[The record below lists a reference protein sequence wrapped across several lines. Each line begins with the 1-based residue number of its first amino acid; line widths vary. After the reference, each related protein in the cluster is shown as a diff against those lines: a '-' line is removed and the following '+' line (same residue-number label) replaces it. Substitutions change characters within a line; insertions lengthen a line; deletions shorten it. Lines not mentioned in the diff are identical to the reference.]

1 MSERKFDL
9 SVEQDQSDIW
19 DYANALQSDGH
30 RPIFERVLPG
40 RSGNQ
45 NDMVYAIYKQIA
57 DQADDST
64 VVDIK
69 RECKLRLGVP
79 ILRASNERFKA
90 LYDKSIR
97 PYLTY
102 EEKLLAMDILPVSSL
117 MTKPQCSEYI
127 DTMIRDYS
135 AMGYSVTR
143 DA

>member
-1 MSERKFDL
+1 
-9 SVEQDQSDIW
+9 
-19 DYANALQSDGH
+19 
-30 RPIFERVLPG
+30 
-40 RSGNQ
+40 
-45 NDMVYAIYKQIA
+45 MVYAIYKQIA
-57 DQADDST
+57 DQVDDST

-79 ILRASNERFKA
+79 ILRASNEKFKA
-90 LYDKSIR
+90 VYDKSIR

-117 MTKPQCSEYI
+117 MTKQQCSEYI

-135 AMGYSVTR
+135 ALGYAVTK

>member
-1 MSERKFDL
+1 LSERKFDL

-57 DQADDST
+57 NQADDST
-64 VVDIK
+64 VVDIR

-79 ILRASNERFKA
+79 LLRACNEKFKS
-90 LYDKSIR
+90 LYDKTIR

-117 MTKPQCSEYI
+117 MTKPQCSDYI
-127 DTMIRDYS
+127 DMMICDYT
-135 AMGYSVTR
+135 AMGYTVTR

>member
-1 MSERKFDL
+1 LSERKFDL
-9 SVEQDQSDIW
+9 SVERDQSDIW
-19 DYANALQSDGH
+19 DYANALQTDGH
-30 RPIFERVLPG
+30 RPIFERVLPS
-40 RSGNQ
+40 RSSNQ